1 MSGRMNALDIQA
13 NTSTTPAKRKEPSQ
27 PTISLGNPEAE
38 RQGEGTSGE
47 EHRCPTSTKPRATH
61 CARRV
66 HCAESKR
73 RGASRRSSDENQLS
87 PLSQPDERERRHPEE
102 REKGQGQLYS

>member
-1 MSGRMNALDIQA
+1 MSGRMNAPDIQA

-38 RQGEGTSGE
+38 RQGRGQTRGKMPDKHEAEGDTLRTTRTLCE
-47 EHRCPTSTKPRATH
+47 VEK
-61 CARRV
+61 
-66 HCAESKR
+66 K
-73 RGASRRSSDENQLS
+73 GASRRSSDENQLS

-102 REKGQGQLYS
+102 REKGQGQLYG